1 MQDTRSA
8 SRTADA
14 TKIDRSGRATG
25 TPTSAWSTP
34 GCWPGRAVWQRS
46 LPGPWAGAAPIT
58 NGRARDMRARLTDT
72 QQPMKMVAAEDAYRT
87 QNGAG
92 FRHHPDPGG

>member
-25 TPTSAWSTP
+25 TP
-34 GCWPGRAVWQRS
+34 
-46 LPGPWAGAAPIT
+46 
-58 NGRARDMRARLTDT
+58 
-72 QQPMKMVAAEDAYRT
+72 
-87 QNGAG
+87 
-92 FRHHPDPGG
+92 